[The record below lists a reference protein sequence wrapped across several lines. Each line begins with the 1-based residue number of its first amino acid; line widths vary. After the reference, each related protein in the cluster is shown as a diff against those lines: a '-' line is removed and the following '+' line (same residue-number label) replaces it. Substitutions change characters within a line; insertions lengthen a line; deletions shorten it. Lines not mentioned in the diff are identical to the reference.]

1 MEQLQRLAEAVA
13 DAYLRNRLREHGST
27 QFSHDGK
34 TGEVRRDLL
43 ASGLVDNC
51 VYAARRLG
59 KADYERETYRM
70 LMEMI
75 SLDGREH
82 QVTNHGLSLI
92 DNMHRIALKKAATR
106 INH

>member
-13 DAYLRNRLREHGST
+13 DAYLRNRLREHGNT

-34 TGEVRRDLL
+34 TGEIRRDLL

-51 VYAARRLG
+51 VYAARNSG
-59 KADYERETYRM
+59 KADYEQEAYSM

-75 SLDGREH
+75 SLDGREYRI
-82 QVTNHGLSLI
+82 TDHGLNVI
-92 DNMHRIALKKAATR
+92 EHMHRIALVKATPR
-106 INH
+106 VNH

>member
-13 DAYLRNRLREHGST
+13 DAYLHNRLREHGNT

-51 VYAARRLG
+51 VYAARNSG
-59 KADYERETYRM
+59 KVDYEREAYSM

-82 QVTNHGLSLI
+82 QITNYGLSLI
-92 DNMHRIALKKAATR
+92 DNMHRIALKKAAAR